1 MASPWKIVTFTPSK
15 PNKDGLLPKLLVT
28 MMPKF
33 AQLKSKRFE
42 NLSSLRQV
50 RYFYFQRGKVVE
62 FKVDEHPKPKTTI
75 ESMGKLGPVFK
86 KGGTVNAGNASGIC
100 DGAASLIL
108 ASAEACKVNDI
119 VFSYSSIYDGIL
131 GQQLDPTCPCCWFC
145 FCWL

>member
-1 MASPWKIVTFTPSK
+1 MASPWKIVTFIPSK

-108 ASAEACKVNDI
+108 ASAEACKVNDM
-119 VFSYSSIYDGIL
+119 VFSYSSIYD
-131 GQQLDPTCPCCWFC
+131 
-145 FCWL
+145 

>member
-1 MASPWKIVTFTPSK
+1 
-15 PNKDGLLPKLLVT
+15 

-108 ASAEACKVNDI
+108 ASAEACKVNDM
-119 VFSYSSIYDGIL
+119 VFSYSSIYD
-131 GQQLDPTCPCCWFC
+131 
-145 FCWL
+145 